1 MIQLAITR
9 FDNDTYQQNKK
20 WRESRQYDGC
30 IYGSS
35 VKVKQSIDP
44 DVFLIIFE
52 MNNSEDKIEGIGL
65 VKNSIVH
72 KTYNIYKDRNYNRY
86 IYKSNFRLDKKQF
99 DRNTIEVIEKIE
111 KLLFRGKSHMKRGQG
126 INILSTKF
134 LENKDYNYSQYFID
148 LIKSHNNTN
157 I

>member
-1 MIQLAITR
+1 MIELAITR
-9 FDNDTYQQNKK
+9 FNNNTYEENKK

-44 DVFLIIFE
+44 DVFLIVFE
-52 MNNSEDKIEGIGL
+52 MNNSSDTIEGIGFI
-65 VKNSIVH
+65 KNSIVH
-72 KTYNIYKDRNYNRY
+72 KKYNIYKDQNYNRY

-99 DRNTIEVIEKIE
+99 DRKTIEVIEKIE

-126 INILSTKF
+126 INILPNRYRQDDNF
-134 LENKDYNYSQYFID
+134 NYYKYFVN
-148 LIKSHNNTN
+148 LIKADH
-157 I
+157 